1 MTFAQCKQKAD
12 HAIREGRDDDAR
24 EWLER
29 ANETKPGG
37 AGVELHRCCVPC
49 CPGLPYRASDRAH
62 PCVETPDEPPPVRSP
77 QSRIDAALVS
87 IAIFLEC
94 IEDEMRADSPL
105 SQYANMTQAR
115 RLREIRAE
123 LRGER

>member
-1 MTFAQCKQKAD
+1 MTFAQCKQKAE

-24 EWLER
+24 EWLAR
-29 ANETKPGG
+29 ANETRP
-37 AGVELHRCCVPC
+37 EL
-49 CPGLPYRASDRAH
+49 
-62 PCVETPDEPPPVRSP
+62 SP
-77 QSRIDAALVS
+77 QSRIDRALVS
-87 IAIFLEC
+87 VHIFLEC